1 MRGLILLLAIF
12 STLGAAQSISIN
24 RVLLLIPKSE
34 LVEYQVIPTTPLA
47 DGYNR
52 GRSYQLRLRGDN
64 DSVHRVTLTV
74 SVKRNT
80 SHISRVRI
88 YIDNQSDGGQK
99 AFGYVAGLLLT
110 GCLGFSD
117 QNTQNIAG
125 WLFGRIG
132 EAQQNGSGEYQRTM
146 GTAELRLGLGLDGIA
161 AVVARHDSRG
171 TSTWKRWCVL

>member
-1 MRGLILLLAIF
+1 MLAIL

-24 RVLLLIPKSE
+24 RVLSIIPKNK
-34 LVEYQVIPTTPLA
+34 LLEYKVVPTTPLA

-52 GRSYQLRLRGDN
+52 GRSYELRMRGQN

-88 YIDNQSDGGQK
+88 YIDNDSEESQG

-117 QNTQNIAG
+117 QNTKNISG
-125 WLFGRIG
+125 WLAERIG

-146 GTAELRLGLGLDGIA
+146 GTAELRLGLGFDGIA
-161 AVVARHDSRG
+161 AVVGRHDNRG
-171 TSTWKRWCVL
+171 TTTWKRWCVL